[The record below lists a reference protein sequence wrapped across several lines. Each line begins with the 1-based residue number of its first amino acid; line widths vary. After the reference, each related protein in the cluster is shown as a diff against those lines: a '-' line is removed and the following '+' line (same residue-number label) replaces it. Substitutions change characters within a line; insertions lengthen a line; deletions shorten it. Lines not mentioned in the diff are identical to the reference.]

1 MAGREGMLSLLFDV
15 KTAAPRLNAPAFAA
29 SGAWFARLA
38 AGKCFASPIPEGKKS
53 DPVAALND
61 GALLAVLTLADLA
74 RLPRENGMV
83 PARFGIAAL
92 PGTKQCYDPGKGMIS
107 LTAPNYI
114 PYFADGRLGVVRTR
128 CAKPDAAFDL
138 LAELGGPARS
148 LEIVATPGLGAGP
161 FRMAHLETDRLPI
174 WYGYGLD
181 AKQTKH
187 LQTAMQQYVRQ
198 DVTTPALGL
207 RGPDQQALSAAA
219 ERELV
224 RLTTGTPPDDVLK
237 QLTAA
242 WNEIDQKTPLD
253 TRLRWRK
260 MAAGVN

>member
-1 MAGREGMLSLLFDV
+1 MLRI
-15 KTAAPRLNAPAFAA
+15 AH
-29 SGAWFARLA
+29 SG
-38 AGKCFASPIPEGKKS
+38 GKKS

-61 GALLAVLTLADLA
+61 GALLGVLTLADLA

-83 PARFGIAAL
+83 PARFGIAAP
-92 PGTKQCYDPGKGMIS
+92 PGTKQCYDPGKKMIS

-114 PYFADGRLGVVRTR
+114 PYFADGRSWRCSQLR

-187 LQTAMQQYVRQ
+187 LQTAMQQYVCQ
-198 DVTTPALGL
+198 DVTTPAPWVA
-207 RGPDQQALSAAA
+207 RAGP
-219 ERELV
+219 
-224 RLTTGTPPDDVLK
+224 
-237 QLTAA
+237 
-242 WNEIDQKTPLD
+242 
-253 TRLRWRK
+253 
-260 MAAGVN
+260 AGSIGRR